1 MGGSCRGTGLSRLW
15 PTGHAVWPTGH
26 AVFDSF
32 STSSYRIQ
40 LSGGDPSDSGE
51 EVFTQ
56 GGQPRDLPHTRQSG
70 LLYVVNGISNLMKRE
85 EAHVVFTK

>member
-1 MGGSCRGTGLSRLW
+1 MGGSFRGTGLSRLW

-32 STSSYRIQ
+32 ITSSYRIQ
-40 LSGGDPSDSGE
+40 LRGGDPSDYAHQMCVVKNRGGDAGE

-56 GGQPRDLPHTRQSG
+56 GGQPRDLLPRP
-70 LLYVVNGISNLMKRE
+70 L
-85 EAHVVFTK
+85 